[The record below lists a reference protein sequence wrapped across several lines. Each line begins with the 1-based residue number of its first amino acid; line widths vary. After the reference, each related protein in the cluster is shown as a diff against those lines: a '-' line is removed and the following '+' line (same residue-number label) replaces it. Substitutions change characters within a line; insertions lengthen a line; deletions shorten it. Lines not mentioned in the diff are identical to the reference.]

1 VLLTMLGCLGWEV
14 VPISGFVDAWVAS
27 GSSPVL
33 SFDGFADV
41 AFMKSLAGG
50 GGKIPSDR

>member
-1 VLLTMLGCLGWEV
+1 MLLAMLGCLGWVV
-14 VPISGFVDAWVAS
+14 VPISGFVDARVAS

-41 AFMKSLAGG
+41 AFMMSLAGG
-50 GGKIPSDR
+50 GGKIPSGR

>member
-14 VPISGFVDAWVAS
+14 VPISGFVDARVAS
-27 GSSPVL
+27 VSSPVL

-50 GGKIPSDR
+50 GGKIPPGR